1 MISLT
6 IDERALQ
13 VAPGTSVLHAAKSA
27 GIEIPNLCHHPELRP
42 NGGCRLC
49 IVEVEG
55 KAAPAPSCG
64 LPCEEGMV
72 VSTQSERL
80 QEMRREIID
89 LLISDHPLRC
99 VTCDKSGGCDLQRF
113 AYDLGLSETTYDV
126 EISRSLYQDDNPM
139 FVRDHQYCI
148 LCGKCVRV
156 CDEIV
161 GASAIEISGRG
172 FTSHVATPFDWP
184 MAESACVFCGNC
196 VQVCPTAALM
206 PRSRIGQGRE
216 WELSHTDTVCGYC
229 GVGCRIDYALRDGKI
244 LYAQGTAQA
253 PVNGEFL
260 CAKGRFGWDFAAH
273 GERLTRPL
281 IRRDLAHELG
291 LTPEAWE
298 MPTTSVLDAR
308 MAEDSFI
315 PVDWDTALGV
325 VARRLAKTV
334 KEHGP
339 DAVAGLTSARCTNE
353 ENYLFQKLMR
363 ASIGTNNVDH
373 CARLCHSSTVTG
385 LVNTFGSG
393 AMTNAIREIR
403 DADCILITG
412 SNTAESHPVISYE
425 VIRAVKKG
433 ATLIVIDPRR
443 VPLARHATLFL
454 QVTPGAD
461 IYVFMSMMSVILRNG
476 WADAEFIAERTEGFE
491 AFVPGI
497 EDFRPQVAS
506 LASGVPADLIEKAA
520 EMYALGKRVQGPSV
534 YPEERGHSSILYA
547 MGVTQ
552 RSIGTQVVMSLA
564 NLAMMSGQIGKPST
578 GVNPLRGQSNVQGAC
593 DMGGLPNYLP
603 GYQLVT
609 DEARRKAV
617 AAAWGVPSLPS
628 EPGLTVVEIMQAAEA
643 GNIRAM
649 YVMGENPMLSD
660 PNLSHVEH
668 GLRELDFLVVQDIF
682 LSETAQL
689 AHVVLPAA
697 SWLEKDGTKTNTE
710 RRVQLLRPV
719 LQAPGE
725 ALPDWKILCALGHRL
740 DEALGIAQAPEFWDF
755 ASTAEVLDEA
765 RKVTPSYRG
774 IRHARLGMQG
784 LTWPC
789 PSEDHPGTPIL
800 HTTSFTRGKG
810 HFAPIESRSPAELP
824 DDEYPLIL
832 TTGRSLYHYHTGTM
846 TRRSEALSWRDP
858 RGHAEI
864 NTQDAERIG
873 IRDAGPVVIASRRGQ
888 VRTQARVGNRVPPGV
903 VFLAFHWREAPA
915 NLLTQDFALD
925 PEAKIPEYKVCAV
938 RLEAPKRGRA

>member
-1 MISLT
+1 MITLT
-6 IDERALQ
+6 IDERTLQ
-13 VAPGTSVLHAAKSA
+13 VSPGTTVLQAAQAA
-27 GIEIPNLCHHPELRP
+27 GIAIPNLCHHPELRP

-55 KAAPAPSCG
+55 KPAPAPSCG
-64 LPCEEGMV
+64 LLCDEGMV
-72 VSTQSERL
+72 VSTQTERL

-89 LLISDHPLRC
+89 LLLSDHPLRC

-126 EISRSLYQDDNPM
+126 EVSRTLYQDDNPM

-172 FTSHVATPFDWP
+172 FTSRVSTPFDLP
-184 MAESACVFCGNC
+184 MADSTCVFCGNC

-216 WELSHTDTVCGYC
+216 WELTHKDTVCGYC
-229 GVGCRIDYALRDGKI
+229 GVGCRIDYALRDQTI
-244 LYAQGTAQA
+244 LYARGTADA

-260 CAKGRFGWDFAAH
+260 CVKGRYGWDYASSP
-273 GERLTRPL
+273 ERLSRPL

-291 LTPEAWE
+291 LTSQPWE
-298 MPTTSVLDAR
+298 MPETSVLDAR
-308 MAEDSFI
+308 LAEDAFL
-315 PVDWDTALGV
+315 PVDWETALDV
-325 VARRLAKTV
+325 VASRLAKTV
-334 KEHGP
+334 KDHGP

-353 ENYLFQKLMR
+353 DNYLFQKLMR

-385 LVNTFGSG
+385 LDSTFGSG

-403 DADCILITG
+403 NADCILITG

-425 VIRAVKKG
+425 VIRAVKRG

-443 VPLARHATLFL
+443 IPLARHASLFL

-461 IYVFMSMMSVILRNG
+461 IYVFLSMMNVILRNG

-491 AFVPGI
+491 EFATGV

-506 LASGVPADLIEKAA
+506 LASGVPAELIEKAA
-520 EMYALGKRVQGPSV
+520 EMYALGKRQQGASV
-534 YPEERGHSSILYA
+534 YPEERGHSTILYA

-564 NLAMMSGQIGKPST
+564 NLSMMCGQVGKPST

-593 DMGGLPNYLP
+593 DLGGLPNYLP

-609 DEARRKAV
+609 DEAKRKDV
-617 AAAWGVPSLPS
+617 AAAWGVESLPADA
-628 EPGLTVVEIMQAAEA
+628 GLTVVEMMHEAEA
-643 GNIRAM
+643 GNVRAM

-660 PNLSHVEH
+660 PNLTHVEH
-668 GLRELDFLVVQDIF
+668 SLRTLDLLVVQDIF

-710 RRVQLLRPV
+710 RRVQLLRPI
-719 LQAPGE
+719 LPSPGE
-725 ALPDWKILCALGHRL
+725 AQPDWKIVCSLGQRL
-740 DEALGIAQAPEFWDF
+740 DEALGVARAPEFWDF
-755 ASTAEVLDEA
+755 GSSAEVLDEA
-765 RKVTPSYRG
+765 RLVTPIYRG
-774 IRHARLGMQG
+774 IRHARLGTQG

-789 PSEDHPGTPIL
+789 PAEDHPGTPIL
-800 HTTSFTRGKG
+800 HTQSFSRGKG
-810 HFAPIESRSPAELP
+810 HFSPIEAQSPAELP
-824 DDEYPLIL
+824 DDDFPLIL

-864 NTQDAERIG
+864 NSVDAERIG

-925 PEAKIPEYKVCAV
+925 PEAKIPEYKICAV
-938 RLEAPKRGRA
+938 KLEAPKRGRG

>member
-1 MISLT
+1 MITLT

-13 VAPGTSVLHAAKSA
+13 VTPGTTVLQAAQAA
-27 GIEIPNLCHHPELRP
+27 GISIPNLCNHPELRP

-55 KAAPAPSCG
+55 KPAPAPSCG
-64 LPCEEGMV
+64 LMCDEGMV
-72 VSTQSERL
+72 VSTQTERL
-80 QEMRREIID
+80 QEMRREIVD
-89 LLISDHPLRC
+89 LLLSDHPLRC
-99 VTCDKSGGCDLQRF
+99 VTCDKSGGCDLQAL
-113 AYDLGLSETTYDV
+113 AYELGLSESTYGV
-126 EISRSLYQDDNPM
+126 EISRTLYQDDNPM

-161 GASAIEISGRG
+161 GASAIEMSGRG
-172 FTSHVATPFDWP
+172 FTCHVATPFDWP
-184 MAESACVFCGNC
+184 MADSTCVFCGNC

-216 WELSHTDTVCGYC
+216 WELTHKDTVCGYC
-229 GVGCRIDYALRDGKI
+229 GVGCRIDFALRDNAI
-244 LYAQGTAQA
+244 LYAQGTPEA

-260 CAKGRFGWDFAAH
+260 CVKGRFGWDYAVSPD
-273 GERLTRPL
+273 RLTRPL
-281 IRRDLAHELG
+281 IRRDLAHQLG
-291 LTPEAWE
+291 LTSQPWE
-298 MPTTSVLDAR
+298 MPDTSVLDAR
-308 MAEDSFI
+308 LAEDAFL
-315 PVDWDTALGV
+315 PVEWDTALDL
-325 VARRLAKTV
+325 VADRLARTV

-353 ENYLFQKLMR
+353 DNYLFQKLMR
-363 ASIGTNNVDH
+363 ASLGTNNIDH

-403 DADCILITG
+403 HADCILITG

-425 VIRAVKKG
+425 VIRAVKRG

-443 VPLARHATLFL
+443 IPLVRHASLFL

-461 IYVFMSMMSVILRNG
+461 IYVFLSMMNVILRNG
-476 WADAEFIAERTEGFE
+476 WADAEFIAGRTEGFE
-491 AFVPGI
+491 EFVSGV
-497 EDFRPQVAS
+497 EDFRPQVAA
-506 LASGVPADLIEKAA
+506 LASGVPAELIEKAA
-520 EMYALGKRVQGPSV
+520 EMYALGKRQQGNSV
-534 YPEERGHSSILYA
+534 YPEARGHSTILYA

-564 NLAMMSGQIGKPST
+564 NLSMMCGQIGKPST

-593 DMGGLPNYLP
+593 DLGGLPNYLP

-609 DEARRKAV
+609 DDTKRKDV
-617 AAAWGVPSLPS
+617 AAAWGVESLPA
-628 EPGLTVVEIMQAAEA
+628 EDGLTVVEMMREAEA
-643 GNIRAM
+643 GNVRAI

-668 GLRELDFLVVQDIF
+668 SLRALDFLVVQDIF

-710 RRVQLLRPV
+710 RRVQLLQPV
-719 LQAPGE
+719 LPSPGE
-725 ALPDWKILCALGHRL
+725 ARPDWKIICSLGQRLDQALGVAR
-740 DEALGIAQAPEFWDF
+740 APEFWDF
-755 ASTAEVLDEA
+755 GSSAEVLDEA
-765 RKVTPSYRG
+765 RLVTPIYRG
-774 IRHARLGMQG
+774 IRQARLGKQG

-789 PSEDHPGTPIL
+789 PAEDHPGTPIL
-800 HTTSFTRGKG
+800 HTQAFSRGKG
-810 HFAPIESRSPAELP
+810 HFAPIEAQSPAELP
-824 DDEYPLIL
+824 DDDYPLIL

-864 NTQDAERIG
+864 NTADAARLG

-925 PEAKIPEYKVCAV
+925 PQAKIPEYKVCAV
-938 RLEAPKRGRA
+938 KLEAPKRGRG

>member
-13 VAPGTSVLHAAKSA
+13 AAPGTSVLLAAQAA

-55 KAAPAPSCG
+55 KAAAVPSCG

-72 VSTQSERL
+72 VNTQSEHL

-89 LLISDHPLRC
+89 LLVSDHPLRC

-126 EISRSLYQDDNPM
+126 EIGRTLYQDDNPM

-161 GASAIEISGRG
+161 GASAIEIAGRG
-172 FTSHVATPFDWP
+172 FTSRVATPFDWP
-184 MAESACVFCGNC
+184 MADSTCVFCGNC
-196 VQVCPTAALM
+196 VQVCPTAALL

-216 WELSHTDTVCGYC
+216 WELSHKDTVCGYC
-229 GVGCRIDYALRDGKI
+229 GVGCRVDFALRDGKI
-244 LYAQGTAQA
+244 LYAQGTPQA

-260 CAKGRFGWDFAAH
+260 CVKGRFGWDYASHA
-273 GERLTRPL
+273 ERLTRPL

-291 LTPEAWE
+291 LISEAWE
-298 MPTTSVLDAR
+298 MPATSVLDAR
-308 MAEDSFI
+308 VAEDSFV
-315 PVDWDTALGV
+315 PVDWDTALDV
-325 VARRLAKTV
+325 VATRLAQTAKD
-334 KEHGP
+334 HGP
-339 DAVAGLTSARCTNE
+339 DAVAGLASARCTNE
-353 ENYLFQKLMR
+353 DNYLFQKLMR
-363 ASIGTNNVDH
+363 ASIGTNNIDH

-425 VIRAVKKG
+425 VIRAVKRG

-443 VPLARHATLFL
+443 VPLVRHATLYL

-461 IYVFMSMMSVILRNG
+461 IYVFLSMMNVIQRNG
-476 WADAEFIAERTEGFE
+476 WADTEFIAERTEGFE
-491 AFVPGI
+491 EFVESI
-497 EDFRPQVAS
+497 EDFRPQVAA

-520 EMYALGKRVQGPSV
+520 QMYALGKRVQGASAF
-534 YPEERGHSSILYA
+534 PEARGHSSILYA

-564 NLAMMSGQIGKPST
+564 NLAMMCGQVGKPST

-593 DMGGLPNYLP
+593 DLGGLPNYLP

-609 DEARRKAV
+609 DEAKRKDV
-617 AAAWGVPSLPS
+617 AAAWGVESLPA
-628 EPGLTVVEIMQAAEA
+628 EPGLTVVEIMHEAEA
-643 GNIRAM
+643 GNVRAL
-649 YVMGENPMLSD
+649 YIMGENPMLSD

-668 GLRELDFLVVQDIF
+668 SLRSLDFLVVQDIF

-710 RRVQLLRPV
+710 RRVQLLRPI
-719 LQAPGE
+719 LPAPGE
-725 ALPDWKILCALGHRL
+725 AWPDWKIVCALGQRL
-740 DEALGIAQAPEFWDF
+740 DDALGMARAPEFWDF

-765 RKVTPSYRG
+765 RQVTPIYRG
-774 IRHARLGMQG
+774 IGHARLGNQG
-784 LTWPC
+784 LIWPC

-800 HTTSFTRGKG
+800 HTSAFSRGKG
-810 HFAPIESRSPAELP
+810 RFMPIEAQSPAELP
-824 DDEYPLIL
+824 DDEFPLIL

-888 VRTQARVGNRVPPGV
+888 VRTQARVGSRVPPGV

-938 RLEAPKRGRA
+938 RLEAPKRGKA